1 MTAAVMVS
9 SQPRTPCDAAPIRA
23 LIWDVDGTLAETE
36 LEGHRR
42 AFNLAFAEE
51 GLSWSWDV
59 DTYLPLLRISGGRE
73 RMRAYGRDHDQ
84 PLSDVL
90 IERLQQRKQLHYDRL
105 VRSGG
110 VGLRPGVRR
119 LILECRAAGLQQA
132 IVTTSGRASVQALA
146 HGAAAGLS
154 EAFAFWVCGE
164 DVERKKPDPQ
174 GYRQAIDRLGLAP
187 EQVVAIEDSR
197 NGLEAAIS
205 AGLSC
210 LVTLSDSSSW
220 EAGPSGCEGFE
231 TALAVLD
238 GLGEPEQPQ
247 RQLDGAGPSPCLV
260 TLPWLQQLRAMA

>member
-1 MTAAVMVS
+1 MVS
-9 SQPRTPCDAAPIRA
+9 SQLRIPCDAAPIRA
-23 LIWDVDGTLAETE
+23 LLWDVDGTLAETE

-238 GLGEPEQPQ
+238 GLGEPERPQ